1 MRTIVGRRPSVSF
14 RACGAL
20 LLSVALAGCT
30 GAATRAGR
38 YPHADEPIGTARQVY
53 DGALMPDLAINTF
66 RNIDRL
72 FPSRTVA
79 HGATPYPLPAS
90 PDPLT
95 GVTLSSGEGAQRRSY
110 DLIDYL
116 TMNRVAGL
124 LVIKDG
130 AVVLEVYQ
138 FGNTPRTRWM
148 SMSVAKSITSTLIG
162 AAVQDGSIASLDD
175 PVTRYLPALAGSAY
189 EGVSVR
195 QVLRMASGVGW
206 NETYTDSSSDRRALL
221 EAQIAQRPGGAMEV
235 MRGLPRAAAPGAR
248 WNYSTGET
256 QIAAEVLRSAVGR
269 TLASYLSEKI
279 WSPFGMEADATWW
292 LESPDGTEIGGSGFA
307 ATLRDYARFG
317 LFLLND
323 GVIDG
328 KRILPE
334 GWLESATRGFH
345 LEDGTAVPWYGYF
358 WWANG
363 SEASGAEG
371 AYSAEGIFGQVLYVN
386 PTHRIVIAKWGAES
400 KPLGTNPIDDYSF
413 FDAVVRALP

>member
-1 MRTIVGRRPSVSF
+1 MRTIVRRRVSAAV
-14 RACGAL
+14 RSSSAL
-20 LLSVALAGCT
+20 LLSLTLAGCT
-30 GAATRAGR
+30 GAAAR
-38 YPHADEPIGTARQVY
+38 YPHADEPIGTARQIY
-53 DGALMPDLAINTF
+53 DGALMPDLAIHTF

-79 HGATPYPLPAS
+79 HGDTPYPLPLS
-90 PDPLT
+90 NSPLT
-95 GVTLSSGEGAQRRSY
+95 DVALVGGEGEQRRSH

-130 AVVLEVYQ
+130 AVAFEYYQ

-162 AAVQDGSIASLDD
+162 AALQDGRIASLDD
-175 PVTRYLPALAGSAY
+175 PVTRYVPALEGSAY

-195 QVLRMASGVGW
+195 QVLGMASGVRW
-206 NETYTDSSSDRRALL
+206 NETYTDASSDRRALL

-235 MRGLPRAAAPGAR
+235 MRGLSRAAAPGMR

-256 QIAAEVLRSAVGR
+256 QIAAEVLRGALGR
-269 TLASYLSEKI
+269 TLSSYLSEKI

-292 LESPDGTEIGGSGFA
+292 LEAPDGTEIGGSGFS

-328 KRILPE
+328 RRVLPE
-334 GWLESATRGFH
+334 GWIERATRGLV
-345 LEDGTAVPWYGYF
+345 LEDGSAVPWYGYF
-358 WWANG
+358 WWTKG
-363 SEASGAEG
+363 SDASGG
-371 AYSAEGIFGQVLYVN
+371 DRAYSAEGIFGQYLYIN

-400 KPLGTNPIDDYSF
+400 KPLGTNPIDEYLF
-413 FDAVVRALP
+413 FDAVVRALS